1 MNYLKL
7 SIYTLLF
14 AVLLV
19 GCKQHEDVRRPISRS
34 SGSFMKKS
42 ADRNKKLVA
51 NEEDVIKKIIKSNPK
66 VKYYATRKGYWFSYD
81 EQNTTDTQTPRKG
94 DIAYFN
100 LEIKNIKGQVIY
112 SESELG
118 PQTYYVD
125 KQDIMMGLRDGI
137 KLMHKN
143 ETVTFLFPS
152 HIAYGYH
159 GDNKKIGTNESLI
172 CTVTLR
178 NFVPDPAAVKT
189 ATTSPANT
197 AASASGTASAATT
210 VAKTTTQQ
218 NPKPAAPKAVTQ
230 TKKDTLNP

>member
-1 MNYLKL
+1 MNYLKR
-7 SIYTLLF
+7 SIYTMLF
-14 AVLLV
+14 TVLFI
-19 GCKQHEDVRRPISRS
+19 GCKHHEEARRPISQA
-34 SGSFMKKS
+34 SGTFMKKS

-51 NEEDVIKKIIKSNPK
+51 SEEDVIKKIIKNNPK
-66 VKYYATRKGYWFSYD
+66 VKYYATRKGYWLTYD
-81 EQNTTDTQTPRKG
+81 QKNLTDTQTPKKG

-100 LEIKNIKGQVIY
+100 LEIKDIEGKIIY
-112 SESELG
+112 SEAELG

-159 GDNKKIGTNESLI
+159 GDNKKIGTNQSLI

-178 NFVPDPAAVKT
+178 NFVPDPNATGTIARDSTRQTTTKQTPKPIAAK
-189 ATTSPANT
+189 P
-197 AASASGTASAATT
+197 SAA
-210 VAKTTTQQ
+210 A
-218 NPKPAAPKAVTQ
+218 
-230 TKKDTLNP
+230 KKDTLNP

>member
-7 SIYTLLF
+7 SIYSLLF

-19 GCKQHEDVRRPISRS
+19 SCKQHEEARRPISQT
-34 SGSFMKKS
+34 SGTFMKKS
-42 ADRNKKLVA
+42 ADRNKKIVA

-66 VKYYATRKGYWFSYD
+66 VKYYATRKGYWLTYEEKNS
-81 EQNTTDTQTPRKG
+81 TDLLTPKKG

-100 LEIKNIKGQVIY
+100 LEVKDIEGKIIY
-112 SESELG
+112 SEADLG

-159 GDNKKIGTNESLI
+159 GDNNKIGTNESLI

-178 NFVPDPAAVKT
+178 NFIPDPAAVAATKT
-189 ATTSPANT
+189 AAPVVGQTPKPA
-197 AASASGTASAATT
+197 T
-210 VAKTTTQQ
+210 V
-218 NPKPAAPKAVTQ
+218 KPAAP
-230 TKKDTLNP
+230 TKKDTINP

>member
-7 SIYTLLF
+7 SIYSLLF
-14 AVLLV
+14 AVLLA
-19 GCKQHEDVRRPISRS
+19 GCKHHEEARRPISRA
-34 SGSFMKKS
+34 SGTFMKKS

-51 NEEDVIKKIIKSNPK
+51 SEEDVIKKIIKSNPK
-66 VKYYATRKGYWFSYD
+66 VKYYATKKGYWFSYD
-81 EQNTTDTQTPRKG
+81 EKSTTETTAPRKG

-100 LEIKNIKGQVIY
+100 LEVKDITGKIIY
-112 SESELG
+112 SEADLG

-137 KLMHKN
+137 KYMKKN

-152 HIAYGYH
+152 HMAYGYH
-159 GDNKKIGTNESLI
+159 GDNKKIGPNQSLI

-178 NFVPDPAAVKT
+178 NFVPDPAAQNT
-189 ATTSPANT
+189 ATTP
-197 AASASGTASAATT
+197 SAQT
-210 VAKTTTQQ
+210 
-218 NPKPAAPKAVTQ
+218 PKPAAAKPVTPKPAAS

>member
-7 SIYTLLF
+7 SICTLLF
-14 AVLLV
+14 AGLLV
-19 GCKQHEDVRRPISRS
+19 SCKQHEDARRPISQA
-34 SGSFMKKS
+34 SGTFMKKS

-66 VKYYATRKGYWFSYD
+66 TKYYATRKGYWLYYD
-81 EQNTTDTQTPRKG
+81 ERNETDLRTPKKG

-100 LEIKNIKGQVIY
+100 LEVKDINGKIIY
-112 SESELG
+112 SEADLG

-137 KLMHKN
+137 KMMHKN

-159 GDNKKIGTNESLI
+159 GDNKKIGTNQSLI

-178 NFVPDPAAVKT
+178 NFVPDPAEKPATIVGQT
-189 ATTSPANT
+189 A
-197 AASASGTASAATT
+197 
-210 VAKTTTQQ
+210 
-218 NPKPAAPKAVTQ
+218 KPAAPKPVTP
-230 TKKDTLNP
+230 TKKDTINP

>member
-14 AVLLV
+14 TVLLSS
-19 GCKQHEDVRRPISRS
+19 CKHHEEARRPISRA
-34 SGSFMKKS
+34 SGTFMKKS

-66 VKYYATRKGYWFSYD
+66 VKYYATPKGYWFYYD
-81 EQNTTDTQTPRKG
+81 ERNTNETAAPRKG

-100 LEIKNIKGQVIY
+100 MEVKDIKGNVIY
-112 SESELG
+112 SESDLG

-137 KLMHKN
+137 KRMHKN

-152 HIAYGYH
+152 HMAYGYH

-172 CTVTLR
+172 VTVTLR
-178 NFVPDPAAVKT
+178 NFVPDPTAPIAKPAAQ
-189 ATTSPANT
+189 P
-197 AASASGTASAATT
+197 SAVT
-210 VAKTTTQQ
+210 
-218 NPKPAAPKAVTQ
+218 PKPAVVKPSAPAKQ
-230 TKKDTLNP
+230 DTLH

>member
-1 MNYLKL
+1 MNYFKI
-7 SIYTLLF
+7 SIFSLLF
-14 AVLLV
+14 AVLLIS
-19 GCKQHEDVRRPISRS
+19 CKQHEQARRPISQS

-51 NEEDVIKKIIKSNPK
+51 SEEDVIKKIIKSNPK
-66 VKYYATRKGYWFSYD
+66 VKYYATRKGYWLYY
-81 EQNTTDTQTPRKG
+81 EERNLTDLSTPKKG

-100 LEIKNIKGQVIY
+100 LEIKDIEGKIIY
-112 SESELG
+112 SEAELG

-159 GDNKKIGTNESLI
+159 GDNKKIGTNQSLI

-178 NFVPDPAAVKT
+178 NFVPEETPKTTESKNQSVKT
-189 ATTSPANT
+189 AD
-197 AASASGTASAATT
+197 
-210 VAKTTTQQ
+210 
-218 NPKPAAPKAVTQ
+218 PKPSVE
-230 TKKDTLNP
+230 TKKDTLTQ

>member
-7 SIYTLLF
+7 SICTLLF
-14 AVLLV
+14 AVLFV
-19 GCKQHEDVRRPISRS
+19 SCKHHEEARRPISQA
-34 SGSFMKKS
+34 SGTFMKKS

-66 VKYYATRKGYWFSYD
+66 VKYYATKKGYWFSYD
-81 EQNTTDTQTPRKG
+81 EKSATETATPKRG

-100 LEIKNIKGQVIY
+100 LEVKDISGKIIY
-112 SESELG
+112 SESDLG

-137 KLMHKN
+137 KYMKKN

-152 HIAYGYH
+152 HMAYGYH
-159 GDNKKIGTNESLI
+159 GDNKKIGTNQPLI

-178 NFVPDPAAVKT
+178 NFVPDPAAKPEP
-189 ATTSPANT
+189 AAGQAQAQAPKSTT
-197 AASASGTASAATT
+197 
-210 VAKTTTQQ
+210 
-218 NPKPAAPKAVTQ
+218 PKPATQTAAPAP
-230 TKKDTLNP
+230 TKKDTINP

>member
-7 SIYTLLF
+7 SICTLLF
-14 AVLLV
+14 AVLFV
-19 GCKQHEDVRRPISRS
+19 SCKHHEEARRPISQA
-34 SGSFMKKS
+34 SGTFMKKS

-66 VKYYATRKGYWFSYD
+66 VKYYATKKGYWFSYD
-81 EQNTTDTQTPRKG
+81 EKSATETATPKRG

-100 LEIKNIKGQVIY
+100 LEVKDISGKIIY
-112 SESELG
+112 SESDLG

-137 KLMHKN
+137 KYMKKN

-152 HIAYGYH
+152 HMAYGYH
-159 GDNKKIGTNESLI
+159 GDNKKIGTNQPLI

-178 NFVPDPAAVKT
+178 NFVPDPAAKPE
-189 ATTSPANT
+189 PA
-197 AASASGTASAATT
+197 AGQAQAQA
-210 VAKTTTQQ
+210 
-218 NPKPAAPKAVTQ
+218 PKPATPKPATQTAAPAP
-230 TKKDTLNP
+230 TKKDTINP

>member
-1 MNYLKL
+1 MKYLKL

-14 AVLLV
+14 TALFLS
-19 GCKQHEDVRRPISRS
+19 CKHHEEARKPISQT
-34 SGSFMKKS
+34 SGTFMKKS

-51 NEEDVIKKIIKSNPK
+51 SEEDVIKKIIKSNPK
-66 VKYYATRKGYWFSYD
+66 VKYYATRKGYWLSYD
-81 EQNTTDTQTPRKG
+81 EKNLTDTKTPKKG

-100 LEIKNIKGQVIY
+100 LEIKDIEGKIIY

-159 GDNKKIGTNESLI
+159 GDNKKIGTNQSLI

-178 NFVPDPAAVKT
+178 NFVPDP
-189 ATTSPANT
+189 
-197 AASASGTASAATT
+197 SAATT
-210 VAKTTTQQ
+210 TSTTTTSNPTEQTLKPV
-218 NPKPAAPKAVTQ
+218 NPKSAVQ
-230 TKKDTLNP
+230 AKKDTLNP

>member
-1 MNYLKL
+1 MNYLKI
-7 SIYTLLF
+7 SIYTLIF

-19 GCKQHEDVRRPISRS
+19 GCKQHEEARRPISRS

-51 NEEDVIKKIIKSNPK
+51 SEEDVIKKIIKSNPK
-66 VKYYATRKGYWFSYD
+66 VKYYATRKGYWLSYD
-81 EQNTTDTQTPRKG
+81 EKNTTDTQTPRKG

-100 LEIKNIKGQVIY
+100 LEIKDIKGKIIY
-112 SESELG
+112 SEAELG

-178 NFVPDPAAVKT
+178 NFVPDPAAATSTTTPATTTTGTTGTT
-189 ATTSPANT
+189 AT
-197 AASASGTASAATT
+197 AT
-210 VAKTTTQQ
+210 KTQTIQPT
-218 NPKPAAPKAVTQ
+218 KPAVKKPATEI
-230 TKKDTLNP
+230 KKDTVKP

>member
-1 MNYLKL
+1 MNYLKI
-7 SIYTLLF
+7 SIYTLIF

-19 GCKQHEDVRRPISRS
+19 GCKQHEEARRPISRA

-51 NEEDVIKKIIKSNPK
+51 SEEDVIKKIIKSNPK
-66 VKYYATRKGYWFSYD
+66 VKYYATRKGYWLSYD
-81 EQNTTDTQTPRKG
+81 EKNLTDTQTPKKG

-100 LEIKNIKGQVIY
+100 LEIKNIEGKIIY
-112 SESELG
+112 SEAELG

-178 NFVPDPAAVKT
+178 NFVPDPAV
-189 ATTSPANT
+189 ATTSTATPPTTGTTT
-197 AASASGTASAATT
+197 AAAT
-210 VAKTTTQQ
+210 KTTTVQ
-218 NPKPAAPKAVTQ
+218 PTKPAVKKPITE
-230 TKKDTLNP
+230 TKKDTVKP

>member
-14 AVLLV
+14 TVLLSS
-19 GCKQHEDVRRPISRS
+19 CKHHEEARRPISRA
-34 SGSFMKKS
+34 SGTFMKKS

-66 VKYYATRKGYWFSYD
+66 VKYYATPKGYWFYYD
-81 EQNTTDTQTPRKG
+81 ERNTNETAAPRKG

-100 LEIKNIKGQVIY
+100 MEVKDIKGNIIY
-112 SESELG
+112 SDSDLG

-137 KLMHKN
+137 KRMHKN

-152 HIAYGYH
+152 HMAYGYH

-172 CTVTLR
+172 VTITLR
-178 NFVPDPAAVKT
+178 NFVPDPAAQTANPATQPAAVKPK
-189 ATTSPANT
+189 PA
-197 AASASGTASAATT
+197 
-210 VAKTTTQQ
+210 VA
-218 NPKPAAPKAVTQ
+218 KPAAPA
-230 TKKDTLNP
+230 KKDTLTQ

>member
-1 MNYLKL
+1 M
-7 SIYTLLF
+7 LLF
-14 AVLLV
+14 TVLLSS
-19 GCKQHEDVRRPISRS
+19 CKQHEEARRPLSRV
-34 SGSFMKKS
+34 SGTFMKKS

-51 NEEDVIKKIIKSNPK
+51 NEEEVIKKIIKSNPK

-81 EQNTTDTQTPRKG
+81 EKNPTETQTPKKG

-100 LEIKNIKGQVIY
+100 LEIKDIQGNVIY
-112 SESELG
+112 SEADLG

-137 KLMHKN
+137 KYMHKN

-159 GDNKKIGTNESLI
+159 GDNKKIGPNESLM

-178 NFVPDPAAVKT
+178 NFVPDPTAPKVAAP
-189 ATTSPANT
+189 AQQTTPMEVST
-197 AASASGTASAATT
+197 GQT
-210 VAKTTTQQ
+210 
-218 NPKPAAPKAVTQ
+218 PKPATPKPVAAKPVAP
-230 TKKDTLNP
+230 TKKDTVNP

>member
-1 MNYLKL
+1 MNYLKR
-7 SIYTLLF
+7 SIYILFF

-19 GCKQHEDVRRPISRS
+19 NCKQHEEARRPISQA
-34 SGSFMKKS
+34 SGTFMKKS

-66 VKYYATRKGYWFSYD
+66 TKYYATRKGYWLYYD
-81 EQNTTDTQTPRKG
+81 EQNTTDPATPRKG

-100 LEIKNIKGQVIY
+100 LEVKDINGNIIY
-112 SESELG
+112 SEADLG

-137 KLMHKN
+137 KMMHKN

-159 GDNKKIGTNESLI
+159 GDNKKIGPNQSLI

-178 NFVPDPAAVKT
+178 NFVPDPAA
-189 ATTSPANT
+189 
-197 AASASGTASAATT
+197 
-210 VAKTTTQQ
+210 KTTPAAGQVQTI
-218 NPKPAAPKAVTQ
+218 AAPKTVTPKAAAP
-230 TKKDTLNP
+230 TKKDTINP

>member
-1 MNYLKL
+1 MNYYKL
-7 SIYTLLF
+7 SICSLLF
-14 AVLLV
+14 TVLLFS
-19 GCKQHEDVRRPISRS
+19 CKQHEQARRPISQS

-51 NEEDVIKKIIKSNPK
+51 SEEDVIKKIIKSNPK
-66 VKYYATRKGYWFSYD
+66 VKYYATRKGYWLYY
-81 EQNTTDTQTPRKG
+81 EERNTTDLSTPKKG

-100 LEIKNIKGQVIY
+100 LEIKDIEGKIIY
-112 SESELG
+112 SEAELG

-159 GDNKKIGTNESLI
+159 GDNKKIGTNQPLI

-178 NFVPDPAAVKT
+178 NFVPEEVP
-189 ATTSPANT
+189 
-197 AASASGTASAATT
+197 
-210 VAKTTTQQ
+210 KTTETKSQTT
-218 NPKPAAPKAVTQ
+218 KPAAETKSAIE

>member
-14 AVLLV
+14 AVLFV
-19 GCKQHEDVRRPISRS
+19 SCKQHEEARRPISQA
-34 SGSFMKKS
+34 SGTFMKKS
-42 ADRNKKLVA
+42 VDRNKKLVA

-66 VKYYATRKGYWFSYD
+66 IKYYATRKGYWLYYD
-81 EQNTTDTQTPRKG
+81 EQNTTDLATPKKG

-100 LEIKNIKGQVIY
+100 LEVKDIEGKIIY
-112 SESELG
+112 SEADLG

-137 KLMHKN
+137 KMMHKN

-152 HIAYGYH
+152 HMAYGYH

-178 NFVPDPAAVKT
+178 NFVPDPTAKAAPVVGQSQNT
-189 ATTSPANT
+189 PA
-197 AASASGTASAATT
+197 
-210 VAKTTTQQ
+210 
-218 NPKPAAPKAVTQ
+218 PKAAAPKTITP
-230 TKKDTLNP
+230 TKKDTINP

>member
-1 MNYLKL
+1 MNYIKL

-19 GCKQHEDVRRPISRS
+19 SCKQHEDARRPISRA
-34 SGSFMKKS
+34 SGTFMKKS
-42 ADRNKKLVA
+42 VDRNKKLIA
-51 NEEDVIKKIIKSNPK
+51 DEENVIKKIIKSNPK
-66 VKYYATRKGYWFSYD
+66 VKYYATRKGYWLSYD
-81 EQNTTDTQTPRKG
+81 ERNLNETQTPRKG

-100 LEIKNIKGQVIY
+100 LEVKDMKGNVIY
-112 SESELG
+112 SEADLG

-137 KLMHKN
+137 KLMRKN

-159 GDNKKIGTNESLI
+159 GDNKKIGPNQSLM

-178 NFVPDPAAVKT
+178 NFVPDPAAPQTV
-189 ATTSPANT
+189 APAAQAPTGQT
-197 AASASGTASAATT
+197 AAPTTAAT
-210 VAKTTTQQ
+210 VQA
-218 NPKPAAPKAVTQ
+218 PKPATSKPAAAKPATPI
-230 TKKDTLNP
+230 KKDTITP

>member
-19 GCKQHEDVRRPISRS
+19 GCKQHEEARRPISRS

-51 NEEDVIKKIIKSNPK
+51 SEEDVIKKIIKSNPK
-66 VKYYATRKGYWFSYD
+66 VKYYATRKGYWLSYD
-81 EQNTTDTQTPRKG
+81 EKNTTDTQTPRKG

-100 LEIKNIKGQVIY
+100 LEIKDIEGKVIY
-112 SESELG
+112 SEAELG

-159 GDNKKIGTNESLI
+159 GDNKRIGTNESLI

-178 NFVPDPAAVKT
+178 NFVPDPAAPATST
-189 ATTSPANT
+189 ATSTATPATTGTT
-197 AASASGTASAATT
+197 AAAT
-210 VAKTTTQQ
+210 KTTPVQPT
-218 NPKPAAPKAVTQ
+218 KPAVKKPVTE
-230 TKKDTLNP
+230 TKKDTVKP

>member
-1 MNYLKL
+1 MNYLKI
-7 SIYTLLF
+7 SIYSLLF

-19 GCKQHEDVRRPISRS
+19 SCKQHEEARRPISQT
-34 SGSFMKKS
+34 SGTFMKKS
-42 ADRNKKLVA
+42 ADRNKKIVA

-66 VKYYATRKGYWFSYD
+66 VKYYATRKGYWLTY
-81 EQNTTDTQTPRKG
+81 EEKNTTDLLTPKKG

-100 LEIKNIKGQVIY
+100 LEVKDIEGKIIY
-112 SESELG
+112 SEADLG

-143 ETVTFLFPS
+143 EIVTFLFPS

-159 GDNKKIGTNESLI
+159 GDNNKIGTNESLI

-178 NFVPDPAAVKT
+178 NFIPDPAA
-189 ATTSPANT
+189 APTSNT
-197 AASASGTASAATT
+197 AAPVAGQTPKPVTPKPAT
-210 VAKTTTQQ
+210 V
-218 NPKPAAPKAVTQ
+218 KPAAPI
-230 TKKDTLNP
+230 KKDTINP

>member
-1 MNYLKL
+1 MNYLKQ
-7 SIYTLLF
+7 SSCALLF

-19 GCKQHEDVRRPISRS
+19 SCKQHEDARRPISQA
-34 SGSFMKKS
+34 SGTFMKKS

-66 VKYYATRKGYWFSYD
+66 TKYYATRKGYWLYYD
-81 EQNTTDTQTPRKG
+81 ERNETDLQTPKKG

-100 LEIKNIKGQVIY
+100 LEVKDINGQIIY
-112 SESELG
+112 SEADLG

-137 KLMHKN
+137 KMMHKN

-159 GDNKKIGTNESLI
+159 GDNKKIGPNQSLM

-178 NFVPDPAAVKT
+178 NFVPDPAANPTTTTAQTPKT
-189 ATTSPANT
+189 T
-197 AASASGTASAATT
+197 APKT
-210 VAKTTTQQ
+210 VA
-218 NPKPAAPKAVTQ
+218 Q

>member
-1 MNYLKL
+1 MNYLKQ
-7 SIYTLLF
+7 SSCALLF

-19 GCKQHEDVRRPISRS
+19 SCKQHEDARRPISQA
-34 SGSFMKKS
+34 SGTFMKKS

-66 VKYYATRKGYWFSYD
+66 TKYYATRKGYWLYYD
-81 EQNTTDTQTPRKG
+81 ERNETDLQTPKKG

-100 LEIKNIKGQVIY
+100 LEVKDINGQIIY
-112 SESELG
+112 SEADLG

-137 KLMHKN
+137 KMMHKN

-159 GDNKKIGTNESLI
+159 GDNKKIGPNQSLM

-178 NFVPDPAAVKT
+178 NFVPDPAANP
-189 ATTSPANT
+189 TTT
-197 AASASGTASAATT
+197 AAQTP
-210 VAKTTTQQ
+210 KT
-218 NPKPAAPKAVTQ
+218 AAPKTVAQ

>member
-1 MNYLKL
+1 MNYLKR

-14 AVLLV
+14 TVLFI
-19 GCKQHEDVRRPISRS
+19 GCKHHEEARRPISQA
-34 SGSFMKKS
+34 SGTFMKKS

-51 NEEDVIKKIIKSNPK
+51 SEEDVIKKIIKNNPK
-66 VKYYATRKGYWFSYD
+66 VKYYATRKGYWLTYD
-81 EQNTTDTQTPRKG
+81 QKNLTDTQTPKKG

-100 LEIKNIKGQVIY
+100 LEIKDIEGKIIY
-112 SESELG
+112 SEAELG
-118 PQTYYVD
+118 SQTYYVD

-159 GDNKKIGTNESLI
+159 GDNKKIGTNQSLI

-178 NFVPDPAAVKT
+178 NFVPDPNAAGAPAADSTRQTTTKQTPKT
-189 ATTSPANT
+189 T
-197 AASASGTASAATT
+197 AA
-210 VAKTTTQQ
+210 
-218 NPKPAAPKAVTQ
+218 KPASVA
-230 TKKDTLNP
+230 KKDTLNP